1 MGGVTTIPLTVFWEG
16 GDLEDESKRTSS
28 KSVYNNNNNKKN
40 SYSEVRESIDTE
52 SRAFGLKSKPHFQN
66 RPYSEP

>member
-1 MGGVTTIPLTVFWEG
+1 MGGATTVPLTMFWEG

-28 KSVYNNNNNKKN
+28 KSVYNNNKKKHRC
-40 SYSEVRESIDTE
+40 SGVRESIDTE

-66 RPYSEP
+66 RPYSKP

>member
-1 MGGVTTIPLTVFWEG
+1 MKAKGLVQNLFTTT
-16 GDLEDESKRTSS
+16 T
-28 KSVYNNNNNKKN
+28 KKN
-40 SYSEVRESIDTE
+40 SYSEVKESIDTE